1 MTISAGDIYGFIGE
15 NGAGK
20 TTLMKIIAGLIR
32 QTAGEIA
39 LFGKSGKS
47 ELNIARRQLGFLIES
62 PAFYPNMTARENLL
76 FYCRV
81 LGIKD
86 KDSRVKDV
94 LKAVSLSDEDSK
106 ITSNYSLGMRQRL
119 GIAIALLNEPEFL
132 VLDEPINGL
141 DPSGIVEIREI
152 LEKLALE
159 KKVTILISSH
169 ILSELQLLATK
180 FGFIHQGRLI
190 KEITA
195 DELSKSAKTQICLKT
210 PNSPQII
217 EILKK
222 DLQIENV
229 AVKESGEIEFP
240 RAGVDIEKLMSV
252 LLEKGAKIEG
262 FYLSTPNLESY
273 YMDLIGGT
281 HETVS

>member
-1 MTISAGDIYGFIGE
+1 MILGWRFDFASYVAKGDVLLVKVIFQAKGLTKRYGTAFALQDISMTISAGDIYGFIGE

-132 VLDEPINGL
+132 VLMNQ
-141 DPSGIVEIREI
+141 S
-152 LEKLALE
+152 
-159 KKVTILISSH
+159 
-169 ILSELQLLATK
+169 
-180 FGFIHQGRLI
+180 
-190 KEITA
+190 
-195 DELSKSAKTQICLKT
+195 
-210 PNSPQII
+210 
-217 EILKK
+217 
-222 DLQIENV
+222 
-229 AVKESGEIEFP
+229 
-240 RAGVDIEKLMSV
+240 
-252 LLEKGAKIEG
+252 
-262 FYLSTPNLESY
+262 
-273 YMDLIGGT
+273 MDLILQGLWKS
-281 HETVS
+281 ERSWRS